1 MFQKPTTINQKHNL
15 NIYMYSFDEI
25 LDLFDL
31 NYNISLEDI
40 KKAKKKVL
48 MLHPDKSKLSSEY
61 FLFYKKAFDIVL
73 NYYNNNNKQNQ
84 QVTKENSQYD
94 VSNVHTQFN
103 NNTNKKITSI
113 INEIKPKEFQ
123 EKFNELF
130 EKNMAKKPNNEKNEW
145 FHKEEPVYNIDPN
158 VTKSNMNM
166 VMENIKK
173 QNQGM
178 ILYQGVN
185 PLFSKGG
192 TNFYDDIDDTEEEN
206 HTYIS
211 SDPFSKLKFD
221 DLRKVHKD
229 QTVFAVGENDFKNM
243 KTYNSMEQ
251 INQARGSQD
260 LTPLQKEQSERILA
274 EQQQQMQKIMIKK
287 QYESQLKTS
296 KYEEKNKSILSNFLR
311 LT

>member
-1 MFQKPTTINQKHNL
+1 MNQDNLLQKHNL
-15 NIYMYSFDEI
+15 SIYMYSFDEI

-84 QVTKENSQYD
+84 PVTKENSQYD
-94 VSNVHTQFN
+94 VSNIHTQFN

-123 EKFNELF
+123 EKFNTLF
-130 EKNMAKKPNNEKNEW
+130 EKNMAKKPNNEKNDW
-145 FHKEEPVYNIDPN
+145 FQKEDPIYNIDSN
-158 VTKSNMNM
+158 ITKSNMNM

-173 QNQGM
+173 QNQG
-178 ILYQGVN
+178 IIKYNGVN
-185 PLFSKGG
+185 PLFSRGG
-192 TNFYDDIDDTEEEN
+192 TNFYDDVDDTEEDHN
-206 HTYIS
+206 TYIS

-229 QTVFAVGENDFKNM
+229 QTVFSVGENDFKNM
-243 KTYNSMEQ
+243 KTYNSMDQ
-251 INQARGSQD
+251 INRARGSQD
-260 LTPLQKEQSERILA
+260 LTPLQKDQSERILA
-274 EQQQQMQKIMIKK
+274 EQQQHMQKLMTKK
-287 QYESQLKTS
+287 QFESQLKTN
-296 KYEEKNKSILSNFLR
+296 KYEEKNKSILSTFLQ